1 VSYERVLEARRQR
14 PEGAALDYGPGHARL
29 LVRVMRALAQGH
41 PVSKEQV
48 DQIVDDLG
56 LARDEADQ
64 FLRRRTERD
73 QRDNVTGIL
82 GLSLN
87 RTPHQLLVNGTQ
99 LWAWCA
105 VATLVLPALLRQTA
119 TIESSSPVSGETVR
133 LTVSP
138 DWVEDVSPSD
148 AAVSMV
154 IVDPDKPDPST
165 VEERWAATCHHI
177 YFFPSRAE
185 AAQWSADRDDIE
197 VLTIEEGFEFER
209 LVMSKILASV

>member
-1 VSYERVLEARRQR
+1 MSYERVLEAQRQR
-14 PEGAALDYGPGHARL
+14 REGAALDYGPDHSRL
-29 LVRVMRALAQGH
+29 LVRVMRALAQGR

-56 LARDEADQ
+56 LARDQADQ
-64 FLRRRTERD
+64 FLRRGTERD
-73 QRDNVTGIL
+73 ESDNVTGIL

-87 RTPHQLLVNGTQ
+87 RTPHGLLVNGAQ

-105 VATLVLPALLRQTA
+105 VATLVLPALLQQTA
-119 TIESSSPVSGETVR
+119 TIESSSPVSGERIR

-138 DWVEDVSPSD
+138 DRVEDVSPPD

-154 IVDPDKPDPST
+154 IVDPDKPDPSS
-165 VEERWAATCHHI
+165 VEERWSTSCHHI
-177 YFFPSRAE
+177 FFFPSPEEAE
-185 AAQWSADRDDIE
+185 QWAAGRDDIE
-197 VLTIEEGFEFER
+197 ILTIEEGFEFER